1 MSEATGPHPK
11 PAKNAVRNE
20 KDRKRRA
27 GGLLRH
33 QQALAAKQAE
43 IDQLIGHLTQA
54 MDQMQ
59 NYRGVANLIQTYQAQ
74 IEPWGD
80 R

>member
-1 MSEATGPHPK
+1 MSEAKGPPPK

-27 GGLLRH
+27 DGLLRH

-43 IDQLIGHLTQA
+43 IDHLQKA
-54 MDQMQ
+54 
-59 NYRGVANLIQTYQAQ
+59 A
-74 IEPWGD
+74 
-80 R
+80 